1 VSVAANLRRVATL
14 PPAPGRAAT
23 LLARLGRLAVPATLL
38 AAWQAVSML
47 VLDDTTRTLLP
58 PPTAVARAAWELIAT
73 GELLRHLRDSLRREF
88 VAFAWAL
95 SAVPIGVAMGWWRRA
110 HDQLDP
116 LVEMLRPIPPLA
128 WIPLSILWFGIGD
141 TQNEFI
147 IFLGVFF
154 PILLN
159 TIAGVKSVEPN
170 LVRAARCLGGG
181 EGAVLRRVVLRAALP
196 QIITGIRV
204 GLGFGWM
211 ALVAAELVGAN
222 SGLGFLIND
231 ARTLLRTDVVIVGMI
246 TIGVVGLAIDLVI
259 REITRRAVPWSR
271 SVRP

>member
-1 VSVAANLRRVATL
+1 
-14 PPAPGRAAT
+14 
-23 LLARLGRLAVPATLL
+23 
-38 AAWQAVSML
+38 
-47 VLDDTTRTLLP
+47 
-58 PPTAVARAAWELIAT
+58 
-73 GELLRHLRDSLRREF
+73 
-88 VAFAWAL
+88 
-95 SAVPIGVAMGWWRRA
+95 
-110 HDQLDP
+110 
-116 LVEMLRPIPPLA
+116 
-128 WIPLSILWFGIGD
+128 
-141 TQNEFI
+141 
-147 IFLGVFF
+147 
-154 PILLN
+154 
-159 TIAGVKSVEPN
+159 
-170 LVRAARCLGGG
+170 
-181 EGAVLRRVVLRAALP
+181 VLRRVVLRAAQP